1 MNITVYSKDNCVWC
15 DRAKNLL
22 ASVDLSYDEIDL
34 SDDNER
40 QAFYKK
46 VGEGISTVPQIYIN
60 DQRIGGFP
68 QLVTWFED
76 CLLYTSPSPRDVNRS
91 RMPSSA

>member
-22 ASVDLSYDEIDL
+22 ASVDLSYEEIDL

-46 VGEGISTVPQIYIN
+46 VGEGIVQSLKYILM
-60 DQRIGGFP
+60 IKG
-68 QLVTWFED
+68 LVVFQN
-76 CLLYTSPSPRDVNRS
+76 L
-91 RMPSSA
+91 

>member
-1 MNITVYSKDNCVWC
+1 MKFTQKAKAIEHNSLFKSVWC

-76 CLLYTSPSPRDVNRS
+76 NGF
-91 RMPSSA
+91 

>member
-46 VGEGISTVPQIYIN
+46 VGEGISTVPQIYFN
-60 DQRIGGFP
+60 YQRIGGFP
-68 QLVTWFED
+68 
-76 CLLYTSPSPRDVNRS
+76 
-91 RMPSSA
+91 

>member
-1 MNITVYSKDNCVWC
+1 MNIRVYSKDNCVWC

-22 ASVDLSYDEIDL
+22 ASVDLSYEEIDL

-46 VGEGISTVPQIYIN
+46 VGEGIST
-60 DQRIGGFP
+60 
-68 QLVTWFED
+68 
-76 CLLYTSPSPRDVNRS
+76 CLLYTSPSPRDGTKS